1 MVNFLHQAQFYD
13 HEELSMALNKVSDL
27 LHQISGATN

>member
-1 MVNFLHQAQFYD
+1 MVTFLHQAQFYD
-13 HEELSMALNKVSDL
+13 HEERLLALNKVSDL